1 METESN
7 YWLIWLIYIAAA
19 VLFLGIFWRITRLQ
33 GLPWLRFSLRGLM
46 LALIFTPWY
55 ANIEGSNLAPAL
67 MVVALDAIT
76 VGMSA
81 APRALIPL
89 LLALVTAEVLATIL
103 YFAERRKR
111 RVLNTEP

>member
-19 VLFLGIFWRITRLQ
+19 MLFLRIFWRIAWLQ

-46 LALIFTPWY
+46 LVLTFTPWY

-67 MVVALDAIT
+67 MVVALDVIT
-76 VGMSA
+76 VGMPA
-81 APRALIPL
+81 APRALVPL
-89 LLALVTAEVLATIL
+89 LLATVAAEVLATIL
-103 YFAERRKR
+103 YFALRRKR
-111 RVLNTEP
+111 KALNTES